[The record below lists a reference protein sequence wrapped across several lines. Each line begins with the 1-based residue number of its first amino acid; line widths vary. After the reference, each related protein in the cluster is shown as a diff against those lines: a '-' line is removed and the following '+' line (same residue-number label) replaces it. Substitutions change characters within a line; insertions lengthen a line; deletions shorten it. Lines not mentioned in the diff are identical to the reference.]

1 MQFHVKNQ
9 HRRQDSVANFK
20 VIFLCRLVQHTC
32 PVPLP
37 STCRLPALVLQP
49 LTLRLLPSSSSWAAV
64 PESPLGFCCHCSRN
78 SSSSSRSRQ
87 KCQSRGRKK
96 TNFSL
101 LPVPPSPVLS
111 PAFTPFTPLILDRST
126 RRLLP
131 LLSVKQRTQTEI
143 HSHTHCDESRA
154 AAGCS
159 RA

>member
-101 LPVPPSPVLS
+101 LPAPPAHSSPRLS
-111 PAFTPFTPLILDRST
+111 
-126 RRLLP
+126 
-131 LLSVKQRTQTEI
+131 LLSLRSSPT
-143 HSHTHCDESRA
+143 A
-154 AAGCS
+154 AHAAYF
-159 RA
+159 RF